1 MTAAVIGWLSAIGAT
16 LGLVLGLVLFATNC
30 LKAANNLIGSNN
42 KGGDRR

>member
-1 MTAAVIGWLSAIGAT
+1 MTATILGWLSAIGT
-16 LGLVLGLVLFATNC
+16 TLGLVLFAASC